1 MNQPLQLKIG
11 NIFTTISDRGELPPL
26 SATTIEE
33 IKRELSFRPQGY
45 MFSPAFQ
52 RIIKD
57 KDGNPI
63 KRAWSGWKPQFWSSR
78 RNGTFFPTGLLS
90 LAQTYFHEHSI
101 PYEIYD
107 YREKP
112 DPNFDVVKSDEFEY
126 RDYQLRVIHAAC
138 NKTRGIIQAATGS
151 GKTVMS
157 AGIIE
162 QLQVAPFMFF
172 VTSIDLLEQAK
183 ESFERALEFRG
194 SSLKV
199 GQIGGGEI
207 DIQDVNVCTIQTA
220 VRAFGKQWNK
230 DTKFDTEDTDDKT
243 PIGQYRDDI
252 QEVIREAKGAICDE
266 VQHWRADT
274 CQLVAREL
282 KSAYY
287 TYGTSATPYRDEGD
301 DMMIQACFGKKL
313 AIITAT
319 ELIEHPQKWL
329 VRPNIKMVH
338 IKGKRTRFKQ
348 WKSIYKDRVVEN
360 DYYNGCIANI
370 ANAYIGNERLV
381 LVLVQQIDH
390 GKELAHM
397 IKGAQFL
404 SGKSTK
410 LKRRKSLRQL
420 RKKQISCIVSTTIFD
435 EGIDVRPL
443 DTVIL
448 AGQGKSQVRAMQ
460 RVGRICRPF
469 THSNG
474 MVKTAATAIDPV
486 IHDRYLFDHAV
497 TREKMYHTEPAYRIE
512 HIEELS

>member
-1 MNQPLQLKIG
+1 MNQPLNLKIG
-11 NIFTTISDRGELPPL
+11 NIFTTVSDPKEPAPLLAPQLKEL
-26 SATTIEE
+26 E
-33 IKRELSFRPQGY
+33 RELSFRPQGY

-52 RIIKD
+52 RWIKD
-57 KDGNPI
+57 AEGNPI
-63 KRAWSGWKPQFWSSR
+63 KRAWSGWKPQFWSSN

-90 LAQTYFHEHSI
+90 LAQAYFSKHNI
-101 PYEIYD
+101 PVQIFD

-112 DPNFDVVKSDEFEY
+112 EPNFDVTASGEYTY
-126 RDYQLRVIHAAC
+126 RDYQLRVIHSAC
-138 NKTRGIIQAATGS
+138 NKSRGIIQAATGS
-151 GKTVMS
+151 GKTIMA

-162 QLQVAPFMFF
+162 QLRVAPFIFF

-183 ESFERALEFRG
+183 ESFEAALRFHG
-194 SSLKV
+194 SRLKV
-199 GQIGGGEI
+199 GQMGGGVV

-220 VRAFGKQWNK
+220 VRALGKSWDKQ
-230 DTKFDTEDTDDKT
+230 TKFDGEDSDDKT
-243 PIGQYRDDI
+243 PIGQYRADI
-252 QEVIREAKGAICDE
+252 REVIREARGAICDE

-301 DMMIQACFGKKL
+301 DMMIQACFGKKI
-313 AIITAT
+313 AVITAT
-319 ELIEHPQKWL
+319 ELIEHPDKWL

-338 IKGKRTRFKQ
+338 IKGKRTKFKQ
-348 WKSIYKDRVVEN
+348 WQSIYKDKVVEN

-370 ANAYIGNERLV
+370 ANAYIGNDRLV

-410 LKRRKSLRQL
+410 IKRSKSLKQL
-420 RKKQISCIVSTTIFD
+420 RGRQISCIVSTTIFD

-460 RVGRICRPF
+460 RIGRISRPF
-469 THSNG
+469 TYPDG
-474 MVKTAATAIDPV
+474 TVKSTATAIDPV
-486 IHDRYLFDHAV
+486 IHDKYLLDHAN
-497 TREKMYHTEPAYRIE
+497 TREKMYRTEPAYRIE
-512 HIEELS
+512 HIEDLS